1 MGSPLSLIS
10 TTAQQKQAI
19 PLSFG
24 ALIKSLTI
32 SSLTLIL
39 FYIWFLDKSNNYQP
53 SNLLETIKQSFP
65 AAATFPLSRPPTNL
79 SHIVVGMLGSINTLK
94 QKQAYI
100 EAWWRPN
107 VTRGYLF
114 LDKAPT
120 TEFLPWPSSS
130 PPFRVNEDVT
140 RLKVYPKIVNPVQ
153 VRIVRSILEIHR
165 ESDKDVRWYV
175 MSDDDTILVVDNLV
189 EVLAKYDHT
198 KYHYIGTSSECIK
211 SNIDFSFDM
220 AYGGAGYILSY
231 PLVAALS
238 TKLDECIERYPY
250 SWTSD
255 FTLHECLTDLGV
267 TLTQEKGLHQIDLH
281 GDISGLLSAHPQS
294 PFLSL
299 HHLDAV
305 DPIFPSMNRSES
317 INHLMKAAKVDHSRL
332 LQQTIC
338 YHRPINWSFSISW
351 GYSAHIYENIFPR
364 STLRRPLQTF
374 RPWKKNARPPFY
386 MFNTRWPSNDP
397 CEAPHVFYFDSVD
410 QRVEGYQTVTTYSR
424 AAPRGLLPC
433 SSSGNHSADF
443 ITKIQLINT
452 TQVIYRSCME
462 SEIIA

>member
-10 TTAQQKQAI
+10 TTTQQKQAT

-24 ALIKSLTI
+24 ALIKSLAI

-65 AAATFPLSRPPTNL
+65 AAATFPLSHPPTNL

-100 EAWWRPN
+100 EAWWQPN

-114 LDKAPT
+114 VDKAPT

-140 RLKVYPKIVNPVQ
+140 GLKVYPKIVNPVQ

-189 EVLAKYDHT
+189 EVLAKYDHS
-198 KYHYIGTSSECIK
+198 KYHYIGTTSECIK

-255 FTLHECLTDLGV
+255 LTLHKCLTDLGV
-267 TLTQEKGLHQIDLH
+267 ALTEEKGLHQVN
-281 GDISGLLSAHPQS
+281 HPS
-294 PFLSL
+294 FNLILDKWLFIYKSNFFLESL
-299 HHLDAV
+299 YYV
-305 DPIFPSMNRSES
+305 IFP
-317 INHLMKAAKVDHSRL
+317 
-332 LQQTIC
+332 
-338 YHRPINWSFSISW
+338 
-351 GYSAHIYENIFPR
+351 
-364 STLRRPLQTF
+364 
-374 RPWKKNARPPFY
+374 
-386 MFNTRWPSNDP
+386 
-397 CEAPHVFYFDSVD
+397 
-410 QRVEGYQTVTTYSR
+410 
-424 AAPRGLLPC
+424 
-433 SSSGNHSADF
+433 
-443 ITKIQLINT
+443 
-452 TQVIYRSCME
+452 
-462 SEIIA
+462 